1 VALQAFYSP
10 HRIVTAKKSIEAKM
24 QVVLL
29 LILKATQEK
38 GTCLILVD
46 NTAIWRTTTGNA
58 TEGGALPENII
69 TFNSEP
75 VVTTGSF
82 VFNTEV
88 NYRNATPENPRV
100 AGQINEVQDMGL
112 QGIDVQIT
120 GQLRQTSDTDGD
132 LAHLVTW
139 LQEDKTLQDDFP
151 KGRFGLRMNDMP
163 QFNITPAL
171 TFGYVLAQARIIR
184 DGEYKQKAGV
194 VITLRFSGDPV
205 GLGT

>member
-1 VALQAFYSP
+1 MA
-10 HRIVTAKKSIEAKM
+10 
-24 QVVLL
+24 
-29 LILKATQEK
+29 
-38 GTCLILVD
+38 D
-46 NTAIWRTTTGNA
+46 NTAIWRA
-58 TEGGALPENII
+58 TEAQGADENNALPENII

-75 VVTTGSF
+75 VVSSGSF

-120 GQLRQTSDTDGD
+120 GQLRQTSSTTGD

-139 LQEDKTLQDDFP
+139 LQEDKTLQSDFP
-151 KGRFGLRMNDMP
+151 KGRFGLRMDDMP
-163 QFNITPAL
+163 QFNITPEEN
-171 TFGYVLAQARIIR
+171 FGYVLAQARIIR

-194 VITLRFSGDPV
+194 IITLRFSGDPS
-205 GLGT
+205 GLGS

>member
-1 VALQAFYSP
+1 
-10 HRIVTAKKSIEAKM
+10 M
-24 QVVLL
+24 QL
-29 LILKATQEK
+29 LIRKATHEK
-38 GTCLILVD
+38 GTCLILAD
-46 NTAIWRTTTGNA
+46 NTAIWRATTA
-58 TEGGALPENII
+58 EGADEEDALVVNII

-82 VFNTEV
+82 VFNTEI

-112 QGIDVQIT
+112 QGIDIQIT
-120 GQLRQTSDTDGD
+120 GQLRQTSSTTGD

-139 LQEDKTLQDDFP
+139 LQEDKTLQNDFP
-151 KGRFGLRMNDMP
+151 KGRFGLRMDDMP

-171 TFGYVLAQARIIR
+171 TFGYVLAQTRIIR

-194 VITLRFSGDPV
+194 VITLRFSGDPI
-205 GLGT
+205 GLGS

>member
-1 VALQAFYSP
+1 MA
-10 HRIVTAKKSIEAKM
+10 
-24 QVVLL
+24 
-29 LILKATQEK
+29 
-38 GTCLILVD
+38 D
-46 NTAIWRTTTGNA
+46 NTAIWRATAGNP
-58 TEGGALPENII
+58 TEGGASSDNII

-75 VVTTGSF
+75 VITTGSF

-120 GQLRQTSDTDGD
+120 GQLRQTSSTTGD
-132 LAHLVTW
+132 LSHLVTW
-139 LQEDKTLQDDFP
+139 LQEDKTLQSDFP

-163 QFNITPAL
+163 QFNITPAQ
-171 TFGYVLAQARIIR
+171 TFGYVLAQTRIIR

-194 VITLRFSGDPV
+194 IITLRFSGDPS
-205 GLGT
+205 GLGS